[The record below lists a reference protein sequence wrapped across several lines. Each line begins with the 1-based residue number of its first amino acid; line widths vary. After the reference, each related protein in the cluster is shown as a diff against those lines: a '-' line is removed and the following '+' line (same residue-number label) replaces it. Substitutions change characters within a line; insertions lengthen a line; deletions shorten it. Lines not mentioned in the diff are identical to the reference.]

1 MPTELFM
8 PHSIAV
14 KARSEGT
21 YLVYNAQLEYFDVQ
35 WLRKDADVKNAEFK
49 TTERDKKQ
57 SAQNDEAPS

>member
-49 TTERDKKQ
+49 TTERDKK
-57 SAQNDEAPS
+57 